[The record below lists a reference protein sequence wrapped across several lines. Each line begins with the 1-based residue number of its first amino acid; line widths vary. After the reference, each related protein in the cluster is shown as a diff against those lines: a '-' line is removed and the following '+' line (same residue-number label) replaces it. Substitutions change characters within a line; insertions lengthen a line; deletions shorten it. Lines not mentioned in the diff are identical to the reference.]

1 MYFYDGRPEFIQGKP
16 SNQIKTV
23 IGSVIIKPL
32 APVLLFALRPSL
44 RYNGIQRRE
53 VQTVAQLIFHVD
65 VNSAY
70 LSWESSRRVAACE
83 SDLRLIPA
91 VIGGDREKRTGVVL
105 AKSIPAKKI
114 GIQTG
119 EPIGMA
125 LRKCPDLVIVRP
137 DFRLYEENS
146 RKFMDLCR
154 EYAPVV
160 EKASIDECYLD
171 MSGTHRIYPDPVAL
185 AHTIR
190 NRIREEFGFTV
201 NIGIGSNKLLAKM
214 ASDFEKPDKVH
225 TLFLEEIPQKMWPL
239 PVGALFTVGEATAD
253 KLRRDKILTIGDL
266 AHADLPHLQKL
277 IGARAGRHLRD
288 FANGIDPSPVLAEP
302 EEPKGYSI
310 STTLEEDVKKAAQ
323 AYPVLLA
330 LADSVT
336 ARIRSD
342 GARAYCV
349 AVTIRTNA
357 FRTKSH
363 QRSLMN
369 PTDISREVYEIS
381 RELFDELWDGVTPLR
396 LLGISLTNVTRE
408 ETVQTSFFA
417 DESREKAR
425 KIDKARDALNAKFG
439 ASALVRGSSI
449 RSNLDVG
456 KKYRA
461 QLELKKEE

>member
-1 MYFYDGRPEFIQGKP
+1 MADL
-16 SNQIKTV
+16 V
-23 IGSVIIKPL
+23 
-32 APVLLFALRPSL
+32 
-44 RYNGIQRRE
+44 
-53 VQTVAQLIFHVD
+53 FHVD

-70 LSWESSRRVAACE
+70 LSWESSRRVAGGE

-105 AKSIPAKKI
+105 AKSIPAKRA

-185 AHTIR
+185 AHTIKD
-190 NRIREEFGFTV
+190 RIRDEFGFTV

-225 TLFLEEIPQKMWPL
+225 TLMKEEIPRKMWPL
-239 PVGALFTVGEATAD
+239 PVGELFTVGAATAE
-253 KLRRDKILTIGDL
+253 KLRQAKILTIGDL
-266 AHADLPHLQKL
+266 AHTDLRRLEKL
-277 IGARAGRHLRD
+277 IGARAGKHLHD
-288 FANGIDPSPVLAEP
+288 YANGIDASPVLAEP
-302 EEPKGYSI
+302 EEAKGYSV
-310 STTLEEDVKKAAQ
+310 STTLEEDIRSAQ
-323 AYPVLLA
+323 EAYRVLLA

-336 ARIRSD
+336 ARIRGD
-342 GARAYCV
+342 GTKAFCV
-349 AVTIRTNA
+349 AVTIRSNTFHN
-357 FRTKSH
+357 KSH

-369 PTDISREVYEIS
+369 PTDISQEVYEIS

-396 LLGISLTNVTRE
+396 LLGIALSNVTRE
-408 ETVQTSFFA
+408 AAEQVSFFE
-417 DESREKAR
+417 DGSREKAR
-425 KIDKARDALNAKFG
+425 RIDQARDTLNAKFG
-439 ASALVRGSSI
+439 AATVVRGSSI

-461 QLELKKEE
+461 QLELKKSKN